1 MKATNHN
8 GRSGKHGAYNPK
20 HNDRQ
25 FDVAKSDHIDAVRM
39 LENVNWDYQRGIRLF
54 KQENDDGISFETVEL
69 DYYEENFG
77 EYIRNQNARNEQ
89 NRHPE
94 RNRTIEDMYKDTK
107 TCPEETLWQI
117 GNREESVEAELLQ
130 KSVEEFLVERDKQ
143 FGSHV
148 VTLDWALHNDE
159 STPHIHERHVFQC
172 RNKYGEMCP
181 QQEKALEE
189 LGIPLPNPD
198 KPKGRNNN
206 RKMTFDAMCR
216 RMFIGICKKHGI
228 EGDEIPVY
236 GGEKHLE
243 KNDFIIKKQREEI
256 AEQNQ
261 QLARNG
267 NLIIR
272 GKRKIDEVT
281 EKAKSAEA
289 ELKAKDV
296 EVQQK
301 REELQVASTELAGKR
316 AELVDAEDELSDAKR
331 KLEQAETKLAGA
343 NSEIAEAE
351 KELQDTYADIDDAD
365 EVLAIKK
372 QDIQE
377 QDKKLKFVRSKAEE
391 ADELVSN
398 ICEIAYQIAF
408 EDISGKAAE
417 LVRSESCKRLSAYNE
432 LMEETPMTHSTR
444 SFFESVMKRIVE
456 IIEKPI
462 KNFSEALYERIQWSR
477 SVHLDDIQDRVWNQ
491 IETKAKEQERIGE
504 EESLVV
510 NLAKNKRRGR

>member
-54 KQENDDGISFETVEL
+54 KQGNDGISFETVEL
-69 DYYEENFG
+69 DYYKENFG

-94 RNRTIEDMYKDTK
+94 RNRTIEDMYKDKK

-117 GNREESVEAELLQ
+117 GNREESVDAQVLQ
-130 KSVEEFLVERDKQ
+130 KIVQEFLAERDEK

-172 RNKYGEMCP
+172 RNQYGEMCP

-189 LGIPLPNPD
+189 LGIDLPDPK

-206 RKMTFDAMCR
+206 RKMTFDATCR
-216 RMFIGICKKHGI
+216 RMFIDICKKYGI
-228 EGDEIPVY
+228 EVDEIPVY
-236 GGEKHLE
+236 GGEKYLE
-243 KNDFIIKKQREEI
+243 KNDFIIKKQQQEI
-256 AEQNQ
+256 MEQNQ
-261 QLARNG
+261 QLTRNG
-267 NLIIR
+267 NLLSR

-281 EKAKSAEA
+281 ERAKSMEA

-301 REELQVASTELAGKR
+301 REELQVASVELAGKK
-316 AELVDAEDELSDAKR
+316 AELVDAKDELSDAKK
-331 KLEQAETKLAGA
+331 KLKQAETKLAGA
-343 NSEIAEAE
+343 NSQIVEAE
-351 KELQDTYADIDDAD
+351 KELQDTYADIDNAD
-365 EVLAIKK
+365 EILAIKK
-372 QDIQE
+372 QDIQV
-377 QDKKLKFVRSKAEE
+377 QDKKLAFVRGKAEE

-417 LVRSESCKRLSAYNE
+417 LIRSESRKRLNAYNE
-432 LMEETPMTHSTR
+432 LMEETPMSYSSR
-444 SFFESVMKRIVE
+444 SFFESVMKKIVE

-462 KNFSEALYERIQWSR
+462 KNFSEALQERLQWTK
-477 SVHLDDIQDRVWNQ
+477 SVHMDDIQERVWKH
-491 IETKAKEQERIGE
+491 IETKAKEEARAGE
-504 EESLVV
+504 EETLTIQLTR
-510 NLAKNKRRGR
+510 NRHRGR

>member
-117 GNREESVEAELLQ
+117 GNREESVDAEILQ
-130 KSVEEFLVERDKQ
+130 KIVQEFLAERDKQ

-181 QQEKALEE
+181 QQEKSLEE
-189 LGIPLPNPD
+189 LGISLPNPD

-216 RMFIGICKKHGI
+216 RMFIGICKKYGI
-228 EGDEIPVY
+228 EVDEIPVY

-243 KNDFIIKKQREEI
+243 KNDFIIRKQREEL

-281 EKAKSAEA
+281 EKAKSVEA

-301 REELQVASTELAGKR
+301 REELQVASTELAGKK
-316 AELVDAEDELSDAKR
+316 AELADAKDELSDAKR
-331 KLEQAETKLAGA
+331 KLKQAETKLAGA

-351 KELQDTYADIDDAD
+351 KELQDTYADIDNAD
-365 EVLAIKK
+365 EVLSIKK
-372 QDIQE
+372 QDMQ
-377 QDKKLKFVRSKAEE
+377 
-391 ADELVSN
+391 N
-398 ICEIAYQIAF
+398 I
-408 EDISGKAAE
+408 K
-417 LVRSESCKRLSAYNE
+417 
-432 LMEETPMTHSTR
+432 
-444 SFFESVMKRIVE
+444 
-456 IIEKPI
+456 
-462 KNFSEALYERIQWSR
+462 
-477 SVHLDDIQDRVWNQ
+477 
-491 IETKAKEQERIGE
+491 
-504 EESLVV
+504 
-510 NLAKNKRRGR
+510 